1 MNQDIIHPIS
11 KMTEQLQQARIL
23 IWVSH
28 KSITKTTTIV
38 NMAYCL
44 VMQGYKVLAI
54 DTDGSPALQMFFEA
68 HVEEIEKRINKNK
81 NKVRFLEVK
90 GRVVSSA
97 LINQIEH
104 DEFALEN
111 RPVVIAKSLHEL
123 AAQIDVVKRDYAHY
137 DYILIDVP
145 AKMLDAKNQPIKE
158 LKRLMSFSDL
168 IITPYKCDTQ
178 NTITAVTVS
187 DIVEN
192 LKYDAANNGGK
203 FNAKVR
209 SLLAFEPSRI
219 KANTKAVNAK
229 ITLTD
234 TSTATARLARNEQRK
249 SLKEQDRIE
258 QMHRQIAEFS
268 ESFGEH
274 QKPLNVPLIFRS
286 IYPNQFNKGETI
298 FTSSTESAKVAQA
311 EFTLVVNAIIE
322 ALYEP
327 DSVEATQTETT
338 LTI

>member
-1 MNQDIIHPIS
+1 MKDQVIHPIS
-11 KMTEQLQQARIL
+11 KMTEKLQQAKVL

-44 VMQGYKVLAI
+44 VMQGYKVLVI
-54 DTDGSPALQMFFEA
+54 DTDGSPNTQIFFES
-68 HVEEIEKRINKNK
+68 HVEGIEKRIIKNK
-81 NKVRFLEVK
+81 NKVRFLESK
-90 GRVVSSA
+90 GRVVGSA
-97 LINQIEH
+97 LLNKIEH

-111 RPVVIAKSLHEL
+111 RPVVIAKSLYEL
-123 AAQIDVVKRDYAHY
+123 ASQIDVVKRDYAHF

-145 AKMLDAKNQPIKE
+145 AKMLDTKNQPIKE
-158 LKRLMSFSDL
+158 LKKLMSFSDL
-168 IITPYKCDTQ
+168 VITPYKCDAH

-192 LKYDAANNGGK
+192 LKLDAANNGGK
-203 FNAKVR
+203 FTAKVR

-219 KANTKAVNAK
+219 KANTSAVKEK

-234 TSTATARLARNEQRK
+234 TSTTTARLARIEQRK
-249 SLKEQDRIE
+249 SLKEQDRID
-258 QMHRQIAEFS
+258 QMNKQIAEFS

-327 DSVEATQTETT
+327 DSVEVPQTETT
-338 LTI
+338 ITI